1 MDKGKKLRF
10 KRLSY
15 KIGVLI
21 ILTEFVALF
30 ALGVF
35 YINRFTKQIEQG
47 LEQSFHTPGYL
58 MSKGLLRYESAE
70 DRVILEK
77 LVGEPVEECIIV
89 GANGKVYFSL
99 NPEHNGKNKSDISI
113 LNGFDALSFEIEED
127 VYEKV
132 YDKSGDRYFV
142 SISPLKLDDGKF
154 LGHLFVYA
162 KLDRIEAEKSSIIWM
177 FILGSFLC
185 IVITSIVIIFLMK
198 VYFTDN
204 INLVLAR
211 LTEIQN
217 GKLSSKKLKINS
229 NDEIGQ
235 LGKAINKLNEK
246 LREIVI
252 LISTGA
258 EKVNVTSNQID
269 DISLKVASGSSH
281 QASSAEEVSS
291 AVEEMAAMIENNTES
306 AEKTQ
311 QISIKAAEGIQQLI
325 MREEESLLYIQEIS
339 KKISIVNDIAFQ
351 TNILALNAA
360 VEAARAGEHG
370 RGFAV
375 VAGEV
380 RRLAENSR
388 KAADEINQLSEKS
401 VSITTNAHDFMMHLA
416 PEIEQTSQ
424 LVNDITV
431 SSSEQSN
438 GASQINSAIQD
449 LNLIIQQYAATA
461 EEMARNSKVL
471 KIEAEELE
479 RSIKFFNVEEQ

>member
-47 LEQSFHTPGYL
+47 LEQSFHSPGYL

-70 DRVILEK
+70 DKEILEK

-99 NPEHNGKNKSDISI
+99 NPSHNGKSKNDVAI
-113 LNGFDALSFEIEED
+113 LSGYEALSFEIEQD
-127 VYEKV
+127 VFQKV
-132 YDKSGDRYFV
+132 YDDKGERFFV
-142 SISPLKLDDGKF
+142 TISPLKLDDGKF
-154 LGHLFVYA
+154 LGHLFIYSQLSRV
-162 KLDRIEAEKSSIIWM
+162 ESEKSSIIFM
-177 FILGSFLC
+177 FILGSLLC
-185 IVITSIVIIFLMK
+185 LILTSVVIILLMK

-204 INLVLAR
+204 INLVLKR
-211 LTEIQN
+211 LNQIQD
-217 GKLSSKKLKINS
+217 GKLSSSKLRIKS
-229 NDEIGQ
+229 NDEIGE
-235 LGKAINKLNEK
+235 LGWAINNLNEK
-246 LREIVI
+246 LRDIVG
-252 LISTGA
+252 LISSGA
-258 EKVNVTSNQID
+258 EKVNITSNQID
-269 DISLKVASGSSH
+269 EISLKVASGSSH

-325 MREEESLLYIQEIS
+325 VREEESLRYIQEIS

-360 VEAARAGEHG
+360 VEAARAGDHG

-401 VSITTNAHDFMMHLA
+401 VSITTNAHDFMMRLA
-416 PEIEQTSQ
+416 PEIEETSQ

-461 EEMARNSKVL
+461 EEMARNSKIL
-471 KIEAEELE
+471 KVEADELE
-479 RSIKFFNVEEQ
+479 RSIKFFTVEE